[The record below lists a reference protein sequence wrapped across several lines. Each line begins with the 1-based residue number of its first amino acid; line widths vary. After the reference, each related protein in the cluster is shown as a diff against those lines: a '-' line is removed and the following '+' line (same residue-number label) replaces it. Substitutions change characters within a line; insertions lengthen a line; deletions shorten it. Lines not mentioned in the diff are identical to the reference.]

1 MKLPLKALVPLLAV
15 AALAAACN
23 PFTPWNWPTADPTP
37 YPQDPRFAEFKY
49 ETDDKLEVQ
58 ERVDSFNERIP
69 KLGATDGHV
78 LVAHFR
84 DGASW
89 QPTPD
94 RQFWL
99 TGVAEVPDTTI
110 TMLVDDSIGDSSLLP
125 GIHPLLYTY
134 LRNALSQPLTQPLQI
149 RSSAPIQEPSIQNG
163 DRSRSASLLSLPTAI
178 SLSSPAMASTPS
190 TSTLKTR
197 IQPIREDS
205 T

>member
-1 MKLPLKALVPLLAV
+1 MKLPLTALVPLLAV

-23 PFTPWNWPTADPTP
+23 PFTPRNTPTANPTP
-37 YPQDPRFAEFKY
+37 YTQDPRFAEFKY

-94 RQFWL
+94 RQYWM
-99 TGVAEVPDTTI
+99 TGVATVPDTTI
-110 TMLVDDSIGDSSLLP
+110 AMLTDDNNGGSSLLP
-125 GIHPLLYTY
+125 GIHPSLYEYVPKECSFTTVDPDVANKVLGADRADIY
-134 LRNALSQPLTQPLQI
+134 SEWGSFKIQAFAFSADCNLIIVTGDGLNA
-149 RSSAPIQEPSIQNG
+149 
-163 DRSRSASLLSLPTAI
+163 
-178 SLSSPAMASTPS
+178 
-190 TSTLKTR
+190 
-197 IQPIREDS
+197 
-205 T
+205 

>member
-23 PFTPWNWPTADPTP
+23 PFTPRNTPTANPTP
-37 YPQDPRFAEFKY
+37 YTQDPRFAEFKY

-110 TMLVDDSIGDSSLLP
+110 TMLVDDSIGESSLLP

-134 LRNALSQPLTQPLQI
+134 VPEDCSFTTVDPAVANKVLDTDPGAIYSEWGSFEICEFAFSADCNLIIVTGDGLNA
-149 RSSAPIQEPSIQNG
+149 
-163 DRSRSASLLSLPTAI
+163 
-178 SLSSPAMASTPS
+178 
-190 TSTLKTR
+190 
-197 IQPIREDS
+197 
-205 T
+205 

>member
-1 MKLPLKALVPLLAV
+1 MKLPLKALVPLFAV
-15 AALAAACN
+15 AALTAACN
-23 PFTPWNWPTADPTP
+23 PFMPRNTPTAAPT
-37 YPQDPRFAEFKY
+37 QDPRFAEFKY

-84 DGASW
+84 DGADR

-110 TMLVDDSIGDSSLLP
+110 TMLVDDSIGESSLLP
-125 GIHPLLYTY
+125 GIHPSLYEYVPEGCTFTTIDPAVANKV
-134 LRNALSQPLTQPLQI
+134 LGTDP
-149 RSSAPIQEPSIQNG
+149 G
-163 DRSRSASLLSLPTAI
+163 AI
-178 SLSSPAMASTPS
+178 YSEWGSFE
-190 TSTLKTR
+190 
-197 IQPIREDS
+197 IREFAVSADCNLVIV
-205 T
+205 TGDGLNA

>member
-1 MKLPLKALVPLLAV
+1 MKLPLTALVPLLAV

-23 PFTPWNWPTADPTP
+23 PFTPRNTPTANPTP
-37 YPQDPRFAEFKY
+37 YTQDPRFAEFKY

-110 TMLVDDSIGDSSLLP
+110 TMLVDDSIGESSLLP
-125 GIHPLLYTY
+125 GIHPSLYEYVPEECSFITVDPAVANKV
-134 LRNALSQPLTQPLQI
+134 LDTDP
-149 RSSAPIQEPSIQNG
+149 G
-163 DRSRSASLLSLPTAI
+163 AI
-178 SLSSPAMASTPS
+178 YSEWGSFE
-190 TSTLKTR
+190 
-197 IQPIREDS
+197 IREFAVSADCNLIIV
-205 T
+205 TGDGLNA

>member
-1 MKLPLKALVPLLAV
+1 MTTDSSARGRHSRASLAVRALVGLV
-15 AALAAACN
+15 ALTVLCSACLV
-23 PFTPWNWPTADPTP
+23 PP
-37 YPQDPRFAEFKY
+37 YPKDPRFATFTY
-49 ETDDKLEVQ
+49 ETDEAVKVQ

-99 TGVAEVPDTTI
+99 TGVATVPDTTI
-110 TMLVDDSIGDSSLLP
+110 TMLVDGSIGESSLLP

-134 LRNALSQPLTQPLQI
+134 VPEECSFTTV
-149 RSSAPIQEPSIQNG
+149 EPAVANKVLG
-163 DRSRSASLLSLPTAI
+163 TDPGAI
-178 SLSSPAMASTPS
+178 YSEWGSFE
-190 TSTLKTR
+190 
-197 IQPIREDS
+197 IREFAVSADCNLIIV
-205 T
+205 TGDGLNA

>member
-1 MKLPLKALVPLLAV
+1 MSNRFSLRVPRLRTTALGRGIIALVAV
-15 AALAAACN
+15 TMLCSACLV
-23 PFTPWNWPTADPTP
+23 PP
-37 YPQDPRFAEFKY
+37 YPKAPRFATFTY
-49 ETDDKLEVQ
+49 ETDEAVKVQ

-99 TGVAEVPDTTI
+99 TGVAEIPDTTI
-110 TMLVDDSIGDSSLLP
+110 TMLVDESIGESSLLP

-134 LRNALSQPLTQPLQI
+134 VPEDCSFTTVDPAVANKVLGTDP
-149 RSSAPIQEPSIQNG
+149 G
-163 DRSRSASLLSLPTAI
+163 AI
-178 SLSSPAMASTPS
+178 YSEWGSFE
-190 TSTLKTR
+190 
-197 IQPIREDS
+197 IREFAVSADCNLIIV
-205 T
+205 TGDGLNA

>member
-1 MKLPLKALVPLLAV
+1 MKLPLKALVPLLAI

-23 PFTPWNWPTADPTP
+23 PFAHKASAPQ

-58 ERVDSFNERIP
+58 ERADSFNERIP

-78 LVAHFR
+78 LVAYFR

-110 TMLVDDSIGDSSLLP
+110 TMLVDKSIGESSLLP

-134 LRNALSQPLTQPLQI
+134 VPEECSFTTVDPAVANKVLGTDP
-149 RSSAPIQEPSIQNG
+149 G
-163 DRSRSASLLSLPTAI
+163 AI
-178 SLSSPAMASTPS
+178 YSEWGSFE
-190 TSTLKTR
+190 
-197 IQPIREDS
+197 IREFAVSADCNLIIV
-205 T
+205 TGDGLNA